1 MHVTDCMKHA
11 KRTPRGVWHVG
22 DMSPHEHF
30 LISDF
35 LRSLLVPL
43 FGAVLG

>member
-1 MHVTDCMKHA
+1 MHVTDRI
-11 KRTPRGVWHVG
+11 KRARGVWHVG
-22 DMSPHEHF
+22 DMFPQEIF
-30 LISDF
+30 LISDL